1 MGGICLTEVKSSKHR
16 SRSVWKLEKLEDVG
30 NEVANL
36 QFPYLSKDHLEARDG
51 YTLQSTNGFI
61 SHQTE
66 GLENHHLQKC
76 QLAGGG

>member
-30 NEVANL
+30 NAVANL
-36 QFPYLSKDHLEARDG
+36 QFPYLSKDHLEAIEV
-51 YTLQSTNGFI
+51 TLQSTNGFI

-66 GLENHHLQKC
+66 SSENHRR
-76 QLAGGG
+76 GG